1 MMADTTL
8 QAHFP
13 PIGPYPSQIDD
24 ASLLALIHCYC
35 RPPRNGIAC
44 TDRPAS
50 DTALQVLVLVLHHAG
65 HLNDALLERI
75 RRLCGLALP
84 ELRAL
89 RSFYSFLDQQ
99 VPCRYRILVSTNIID
114 EYQGAQKSL
123 EYLQQHFRLQPD
135 VVIKPT
141 SCTGFSDLAPGAL
154 INGIPITRFTPE
166 RARQVAALIDSGHP
180 FAQWPAELF
189 DYQTRVYQKDILLNL
204 ALPPGAAITAAR
216 QLAPAAVI
224 EGLRLAGLRGR
235 GGAGFP
241 TWQKWSTAAAIN
253 AKQKYVVCNADEGE
267 PGTFKD
273 RILLAQHFDAVIEG
287 MLICAHAVGA
297 NAGVIYLRGEYAWLR
312 DALQARVEIY
322 RRAGL
327 LTIASAANQHS
338 NFDFQIHLGAGAYV
352 CGEESALLESLEG
365 KRGIPRIRPPFP
377 AQQGYQGA
385 PTVVNNVETFCAV
398 SWIALH
404 SPQAFAALGNP
415 SSTGTKL
422 HSVAGDCAKPGIYE
436 LPLGVSVATLLSLCD
451 AKDTF
456 AVQVGGPSGRLL
468 FEDQFNTPIDFS
480 HVSSGGSF
488 MVFSRHRRALDI
500 LRNFA
505 RFFAHESCGFC
516 TPCRAGTQ
524 TIAKILD
531 QIHDGVC
538 PPQAERDLRELADLL
553 RITSH
558 CGLGQ
563 TAASALTDVMTHYP
577 QALAT
582 PAGLPAS
589 AVFLRTQTP

>member
-1 MMADTTL
+1 MMADTTS

-13 PIGPYPSQIDD
+13 LIGPYPSHVDD
-24 ASLLALIHCYC
+24 TALLALTRAYC
-35 RPPRNGIAC
+35 HPPFNGIAC
-44 TDRPAS
+44 ADQPAP
-50 DTALQVLVLVLHHAG
+50 DTALQVLVSVLHHAG
-65 HLNDALLERI
+65 HLNDALLARI
-75 RRLCGLALP
+75 SHLCGFALP

-114 EYQGAQKSL
+114 EYHDAHKSL

-154 INGIPITRFTPE
+154 VNGIPITRFTPD

-180 FAQWPAELF
+180 FAQWPADLF
-189 DYQTRVYQKDILLNL
+189 DYQTQIYQKDILLNL
-204 ALPPGAAITAAR
+204 ALPPGAAITATR

-224 EGLRLAGLRGR
+224 DGLRLAGLRGR

-241 TWQKWSTAAAIN
+241 TWQKWSTAAAMN
-253 AKQKYVVCNADEGE
+253 AGQKYVVCNADEGE

-297 NAGVIYLRGEYAWLR
+297 NAGVIYLRGEYVWLH
-312 DALQARVEIY
+312 DAMQARVDTY

-327 LTIASAANQHS
+327 LQIASAADPQAT
-338 NFDFQIHLGAGAYV
+338 FDFQIHLGAGAYV

-377 AQQGYQGA
+377 AQQGYHGA

-404 SPQAFAALGNP
+404 SPQAFAALGTP

-422 HSVAGDCAKPGIYE
+422 HSVSGDCAKPGIYE
-436 LPLGVSVATLLSLCD
+436 LPMGGSVAALLTLCD

-468 FEDQFNTPIDFS
+468 FEDQFDTPIDFS

-488 MVFSRHRRALDI
+488 MVFSRHRHALGI

-524 TIAKILD
+524 TIVKILD
-531 QIHDGVC
+531 QIHHGVC
-538 PPQAERDLRELADLL
+538 PPHAERDLRELATLL

-563 TAASALTDVMTHYP
+563 TAGAALTDVMVHHP

-582 PAGLPAS
+582 PAGHPAS
-589 AVFLRTQTP
+589 AVFLRAHTP